1 MDLWSSE
8 LSKLAA
14 NALLAQRISSINSL
28 SAICEETG
36 ASIEEVAHV
45 CGLDGRL
52 GPGMLR
58 AGPGFGGS
66 CFKKDVLS
74 LVYISESLHLYEV
87 ASYWKSVVTINEY
100 QKDRFARRIIS
111 RLANSLAEKKV
122 AILGFAYKKGTS
134 DARESAAIDVV
145 WRLADE
151 GAQVVIYDPAV
162 EEEQIWTELENGG
175 APMNILKDRVSV
187 ASFPYHACQGAHA
200 VVILTEWEQF
210 SNKDNHTSPLNVAS
224 TAPLGPNTRFGN
236 RHPNRSSDFNRDQN
250 ILLRA

>member
-1 MDLWSSE
+1 M
-8 LSKLAA
+8 
-14 NALLAQRISSINSL
+14 
-28 SAICEETG
+28 
-36 ASIEEVAHV
+36 
-45 CGLDGRL
+45 
-52 GPGMLR
+52 
-58 AGPGFGGS
+58 
-66 CFKKDVLS
+66 
-74 LVYISESLHLYEV
+74 
-87 ASYWKSVVTINEY
+87 
-100 QKDRFARRIIS
+100 
-111 RLANSLAEKKV
+111 

-175 APMNILKDRVSV
+175 APMNVLKDRVSV

-224 TAPLGPNTRFGN
+224 TAPLGPNTRFGGTVTQTDPQTSTATKTSCFELN
-236 RHPNRSSDFNRDQN
+236 KPYWGNDEEQPCLGPRLGRSRSFPRHHDHREHLDWRRIALNMKEPRIVFDSRN
-250 ILLRA
+250 IINEETLEKLGVKVEAIGRASNESR